1 MIMLA
6 SELRETEAQP
16 RHNPDLPRCCP
27 QTLARAL
34 GGPGLRSPSGKG
46 SGPRTPACTPRGS
59 SGGKQ
64 QGAGSGG
71 VGGGRGHSAGAPGS
85 AFIYAECGKA
95 RVCGKDLQISPLKYE
110 CLPSGPQPTPLLAP
124 RPPGCLQPAG
134 RVAARRGAGIPGCRC
149 HSAVQTALAVY
160 QDPRLRFLSLL
171 EKRPSRGDCPQ

>member
-16 RHNPDLPRCCP
+16 RHNPDLPRRCP

-110 CLPSGPQPTPLLAP
+110 CLPSGPQPTPGESRLGEELGSRAADVTAP
-124 RPPGCLQPAG
+124 FKPP
-134 RVAARRGAGIPGCRC
+134 
-149 HSAVQTALAVY
+149 
-160 QDPRLRFLSLL
+160 
-171 EKRPSRGDCPQ
+171 

>member
-71 VGGGRGHSAGAPGS
+71 VGGGADTARARLEARSFTRSAGKQGFAVR
-85 AFIYAECGKA
+85 ICRY
-95 RVCGKDLQISPLKYE
+95 
-110 CLPSGPQPTPLLAP
+110 P
-124 RPPGCLQPAG
+124 R
-134 RVAARRGAGIPGCRC
+134 
-149 HSAVQTALAVY
+149 
-160 QDPRLRFLSLL
+160 
-171 EKRPSRGDCPQ
+171 